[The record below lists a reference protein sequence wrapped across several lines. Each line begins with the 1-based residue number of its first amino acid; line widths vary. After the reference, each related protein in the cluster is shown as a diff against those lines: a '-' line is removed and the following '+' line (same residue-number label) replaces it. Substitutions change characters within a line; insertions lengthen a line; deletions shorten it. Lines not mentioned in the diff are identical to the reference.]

1 MRISFLAVAL
11 ACASPAVAV
20 AAADKPHD
28 DEASAAKPAES
39 QAPADKHDKNH
50 QVCRMETA
58 TGSVMPKRVCHT
70 VAELDAMQAQA
81 AETKQALRR

>member
-20 AAADKPHD
+20 AADDKAHD
-28 DEASAAKPAES
+28 AEASAAKPAES